1 MTMTFIATVEYINF
15 EDKPAKECVV
25 FQATSYA
32 DAAAKIEET
41 YADDL
46 EGIID
51 LHAISDNILIHLGD
65 ADDKTT
71 ELIINRLCKENTF

>member
-25 FQATSYA
+25 FQATSYT

-41 YADDL
+41 YVNDL
-46 EGIID
+46 EGILD
-51 LHAISDNILIHLGD
+51 LHAISDNTLIHLGD
-65 ADDKTT
+65 AEDKTT
-71 ELIINRLCKENTF
+71 ELIVDRICEENTF